1 MNRREI
7 GDKLKREYLK
17 IINNKNISIMD
28 GYYSN
33 NNLIFNQL
41 LYINVNIYY
50 IILILFEMIPKKVY

>member
-1 MNRREI
+1 M
-7 GDKLKREYLK
+7 K